1 MLRWNCSSQGSQRSP
16 HYKTL
21 SSICNYHFTFL
32 LAAFNLVDPHS
43 SLDIWLSCFV
53 PYLSRHS
60 FSVPLLITSH
70 LLTLL
75 DDPSVGWCYL
85 WTPPLVTLF
94 NLMVIYV
101 IIGPNAMPSLECFPE
116 HQFHVI
122 NFLLNIVSLMSGNI
136 SKLISPNRTYD
147 LPHHVSLSSIY
158 QKLVSC
164 SSCSDK
170 KK

>member
-1 MLRWNCSSQGSQRSP
+1 MIHILPW
-16 HYKTL
+16 
-21 SSICNYHFTFL
+21 TFY
-32 LAAFNLVDPHS
+32 
-43 SLDIWLSCFV
+43 SLEFV
-53 PYLSRHS
+53 PYPSRHS

-75 DDPSVGWCYL
+75 GDPSVGWRYL

-147 LPHHVSLSSIY
+147 LPYHCSKYSLLTVFHISETG
-158 QKLVSC
+158 KLFQLLR
-164 SSCSDK
+164 
-170 KK
+170 